1 MDEPAET
8 NSNNQSALL
17 ERPLGWPDEPHP
29 DAFSGLA
36 GDAVRVIEPH
46 TEAAGTA
53 ILIQLLVAFGNVI
66 GDGPHFMAGA
76 VRHALKLF
84 CVLVGRTSKVRK
96 GSSFGFIRK
105 LLELVD
111 SGWVA
116 ERLQSGVISGEGLIW
131 AVRDQVTKEK
141 PVKDENGRVGYDT
154 VVVDRGASDKRLL
167 VLEKEF
173 SAVLQVAGR
182 PGNILSSVARKAWD
196 DSSLRTLAK
205 NKPIQATG
213 AHVSIIGHTTCAE
226 LRRHLT
232 RTEMANGFANRFLWI
247 CAERSK
253 LLPEGGLPDP
263 KDLDNLAERLKSA
276 VGFAR
281 GAGELKRDDQARTLW
296 HEAYQNLAKGDLGL
310 LGAVTSR
317 AEAQV
322 MRMACVYALLDRS
335 SLIRVEH
342 LRAALAVWDYA
353 ARSARFIFGDDLG
366 NPAAD
371 RILDSLREEK
381 KGRTRQDIR
390 ELFHRHKS
398 SFEIAQA
405 LDLLKQVG
413 LARMEQEDGTGGRPA
428 ERWFA
433 VERDQDRRGP

>member
-1 MDEPAET
+1 MKEMNEPANET
-8 NSNNQSALL
+8 NSNQAALL
-17 ERPLGWPDEPHP
+17 ERPLGWPDGPRP
-29 DAFSGLA
+29 DAFFGLA
-36 GDAVRVIEPH
+36 GDVVRVIEPH

-53 ILIQLLVAFGNVI
+53 ILIQLLVAFGNLI
-66 GDGPHFMAGA
+66 GDSPHFMAGA
-76 VRHALKLF
+76 VRHALKLY
-84 CVLVGRTSKVRK
+84 CVLVGRTSKARK

-105 LLELVD
+105 MLELVD
-111 SGWVA
+111 SAWVM

-131 AVRDQVTKEK
+131 AVRDEVRKQKPFKDKEG
-141 PVKDENGRVGYDT
+141 EIGYDT
-154 VVVDRGASDKRLL
+154 VVVDPGVTDKRLL
-167 VLEKEF
+167 VLEEEF

-232 RTEMANGFANRFLWI
+232 QTEMANGFANRFIWI

-253 LLPEGGLPDP
+253 LLPEGGLPEP

-322 MRMACVYALLDRS
+322 MRLACIYALLDRS
-335 SLIRVEH
+335 SLVRVEH
-342 LRAALAVWDYA
+342 LQAALAVWRYA
-353 ARSARFIFGDDLG
+353 AASARFVFGNSLG
-366 NPAAD
+366 NPTAD
-371 RILDSLREEK
+371 RILDALWQET
-381 KGRTRQDIR
+381 KGRTRQEIR
-390 ELFHRHKS
+390 QLFHRHKS

-405 LDLLKQVG
+405 LDLLRQVG

-433 VERDQDRRGP
+433 VERGP